1 MKATINDFFEIN
13 VQQIKQIKELQD
25 RPAIGID
32 EMTLTV
38 NTDEHITAVTKMPDK
53 IKYYKNEI
61 VFIKITMTEGY
72 KFDSKNSTFTPS
84 IDELYVFVETE
95 PNLLLLVP
103 MTENMTMNLV
113 SEETGP
119 LQPLQP

>member
-25 RPAIGID
+25 RPSIGIE
-32 EMTLTV
+32 EMTLTI
-38 NTDEHITAVTKMPDK
+38 NTDEHITAVTKIPDK

-61 VFIKITMTEGY
+61 VIVKITTTEGY
-72 KFDSKNSTFTPS
+72 EFDFENSTFTPS
-84 IDELYVFVETE
+84 IDKIYNFVETE
-95 PNLLLLVP
+95 PNLLFLE

-113 SEETGP
+113 SVEKESP
-119 LQPLQP
+119 RP